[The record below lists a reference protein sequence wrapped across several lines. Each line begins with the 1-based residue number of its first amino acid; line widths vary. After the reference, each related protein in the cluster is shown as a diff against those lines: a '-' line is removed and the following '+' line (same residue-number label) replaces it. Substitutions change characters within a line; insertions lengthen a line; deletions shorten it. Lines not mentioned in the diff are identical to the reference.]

1 MLLLKLDKG
10 SCAPVYRQIVGQ
22 IRDLVDRDVLA
33 PGDALPSTRIL
44 AEKLGV
50 NRSTVYN
57 AYQELWALGYLES
70 RPGSYTRV
78 RRRMR
83 IATPETRADQ
93 GLIDWEAVSTP
104 AGADVYRT
112 FLDYRP
118 EYRVTAAENIINL
131 SQLDLDPRLFPAD
144 EFRKCINLAL
154 LHRGPKILGY
164 GEYAGY
170 APLRETIAQRMRTHG
185 VALTADEILITNGS
199 QNGIDLLLKMLVV
212 PGTPVVVESPTYA
225 NVIPLLRY
233 YQARIIPVPIQ
244 ADGLDL
250 SRLEKIFQ
258 AEHPAFVYT
267 IPNFQNP
274 TGITTSQ
281 AHREAL
287 LALCEWF
294 RVPIVEDG
302 FEEEMKYY
310 GKVTLPIKS
319 MDRQQM
325 VIYLGTFSKVL
336 FPGVRVGWI
345 AAEKECIRRLT
356 ALKRFCDLTSS
367 PVVQASLYEFCR
379 LGHYDRHIQRMHRVF
394 RKRMQVAVSAMRAH
408 IPVDCGEWVE
418 PVGGYL
424 VWLHLKKPVPDEQT
438 LEGIF
443 RRHGVLMSPG
453 KRYFPEMRPRPFFRI
468 SISMLDEEEI
478 ATGIRRLGR
487 AVREI
492 CGRSE

>member
-1 MLLLKLDKG
+1 MLLLKVDKA
-10 SCAPVYRQIVGQ
+10 SNAPVYRQIVGQ

-33 PGDALPSTRIL
+33 PGDALPSSRIL

-70 RPGSYTRV
+70 SPGSYTRI
-78 RRRMR
+78 RRRTR
-83 IATPETRADQ
+83 IATPDTRAAA
-93 GLIDWEAVSTP
+93 GLIDWEAASTP
-104 AGADVYRT
+104 AGAEVYRT
-112 FLDYRP
+112 FLEYRP
-118 EYRVTAAENIINL
+118 EYRVRADEDIINL
-131 SQLDLDPRLFPAD
+131 SQLDLDHRLFPAE

-154 LHRGPKILGY
+154 LHRGPKILSY
-164 GEYAGY
+164 GDYAGY
-170 APLRETIAQRMRTHG
+170 APLREFIAQRMRTHG
-185 VALTADEILITNGS
+185 VALSADEILITNGS
-199 QNGIDLLLKMLVV
+199 QNGIDLLLKMLVA
-212 PGTPVVVESPTYA
+212 PGTPVAVEAPTYA

-233 YQARIIPVPIQ
+233 YQARIIPVPMNS
-244 ADGLDL
+244 DGLDL
-250 SRLEKIFQ
+250 TSLEKIFQ
-258 AEHPAFVYT
+258 SEHPAFVYT

-294 RVPIVEDG
+294 RVPVVEDG
-302 FEEEMKYY
+302 FEEEMKYF

-319 MDRQQM
+319 MDRQQT

-345 AAEKECIRRLT
+345 AAERECIRRLT

-367 PVVQASLYEFCR
+367 PMVQASLYEFCR

-394 RKRMQVAVSAMRAH
+394 RKRMQVALSAMRRH
-408 IPVDCGEWVE
+408 LPPGCGEWME

-424 VWLHLKKPVPDEQT
+424 IWLQLQEPVPDEKE
-438 LEGIF
+438 LEDIF

-453 KRYFPEMRPRPFFRI
+453 RRYFPEMRSRPFFRI

-478 ATGIRRLGR
+478 AEGIRRLGR
-487 AVREI
+487 AMHEI
-492 CGRSE
+492 CGRAQ